1 MRINIEEGF
10 QPPKHGLVMLQVL
23 VLSLFCVLM
32 LRFWYL
38 QILQGDYYAQRA
50 HKNRWREQLVY
61 ANRGLVLDDQG
72 VILAENRPAYT
83 VALVREDCPDV
94 PSTLAMI
101 SQWTGEPLG
110 KLQRLYETSRQ
121 ERVPSFSPIPLAH
134 NVSFEQVARIES
146 QLVNWPGVSVLSQQR
161 RFYTHGEMFAHV
173 LGYVALANKK
183 ELESHEGL
191 TRGDSVGK
199 QGLELVL
206 ENRLRGLKG
215 RTSLEVDALGRPIT
229 RVIES
234 TPRGGEDIRLALDVD
249 LQDAATAALG
259 EHSGCIVVMEPDT
272 GKLRALVTR
281 PSYDNNLF
289 TGRLSAEDWSRL
301 RDDERHPLQNR
312 VIQSVYPPGSV
323 WKLMMAAMLLK
334 EGVDPHETVTCTG
347 TFQLGNRT
355 FRCWRPG
362 GHGRVDMQLSLVQS
376 CDVYYYTMA
385 DRVGIDKIADF
396 AFASGFGKLTGIGL
410 PSEKTGLVP
419 TREWKRKTRGEAW
432 QRGETVNTSIG
443 QGYTLV
449 TPVQMA
455 VYVSSLLNGGNLMKP
470 LLLDDEEPTV
480 MGRTPSSD
488 AQRAFVANAMRL
500 TVEAPNGTARRI
512 LRPDAIMGGKTGTA
526 QVVALGDTRQKTAE
540 MLYEHRDHAWIATY
554 GIKDGRKYVVI
565 VMVEHGGGGSAAAG
579 PVARQVYGYLFGD
592 KPERSVPARRNLAAS
607 GYVVQSD
614 PAEEAM
620 LDDIIKASKEWDRF
634 LREDD
639 GAPVPPAA
647 SVHSGSAVHTP
658 PVPPGPAGPAGE
670 VAL

>member
-23 VLSLFCVLM
+23 VLMLFCILL

-38 QILQGDYYAQRA
+38 QILQGDYYAERA
-50 HKNRWREQLVY
+50 YKNRWREQLVY

-101 SQWTGEPLG
+101 SQWTGEPLS
-110 KLQRLYETSRQ
+110 KLQRSYYTSLQ
-121 ERVPSFSPIPLAH
+121 EQVPSFSPIPLAH
-134 NVSFEQVARIES
+134 NVSFGQVARIES
-146 QLVNWPGVSVLSQQR
+146 QLVNWPGVTVLSQQR

-183 ELESHEGL
+183 ELDTHKELS
-191 TRGDSVGK
+191 RGDSVGK

-215 RTSLEVDALGRPIT
+215 RTSLEVDALGRPMT
-229 RVIES
+229 HVIES
-234 TPRGGEDIRLALDVD
+234 TSKGGEDIRLSLDVD
-249 LQDAATAALG
+249 LQEAATAALG
-259 EHSGCIVVMEPDT
+259 KHSGCIVVMEPDT

-289 TGRLSAEDWSRL
+289 TGRLSSEDWASL

-323 WKLMMAAMLLK
+323 WKLIMAAMLLK

-347 TFQLGNRT
+347 SFQLGNRT
-355 FRCWRPG
+355 FRCWLHL
-362 GHGRVDMQLSLVQS
+362 GHGKVDMMQSLVQS

-385 DRVGIDKIADF
+385 DRLGIDKISEF
-396 AFASGFGKLTGIGL
+396 AFASGFGQKTGIDL

-419 TREWKRKTRGEAW
+419 SREWKQMMRGEPW
-432 QRGETVNTSIG
+432 QRGETINTSIG

-455 VYVSSLLNGGNLMKP
+455 VYVSSLLNGGKLMKP
-470 LLLDDEEPTV
+470 LLLDADEPQV
-480 MGRTPSSD
+480 MGSTPSGAAERD
-488 AQRAFVANAMRL
+488 FVRYAMQMA
-500 TVEAPNGTARRI
+500 VEDRRGTARRI
-512 LRPDAIMGGKTGTA
+512 LRKDAVMGGKTGTA
-526 QVVALGDTRQKTAE
+526 QVVALGDTRLKAEE

-554 GIKDGRKYVVI
+554 GVKEGQKYVVV
-565 VMVEHGGGGSAAAG
+565 VMVEHGGGGSSAAG
-579 PVARQVYGYLFGD
+579 PVAREVYSYLFDGKKD
-592 KPERSVPARRNLAAS
+592 NISAAQRNRAAS
-607 GYVVQSD
+607 GYVVQTD
-614 PAEEAM
+614 PEEAADM
-620 LDDIIKASKEWDRF
+620 EEIIKASRQWEKFIRPSEQPARDRA
-634 LREDD
+634 E
-639 GAPVPPAA
+639 
-647 SVHSGSAVHTP
+647 
-658 PVPPGPAGPAGE
+658 AGI
-670 VAL
+670 

>member
-1 MRINIEEGF
+1 MRINIEESF
-10 QPPKHGLVMLQVL
+10 QPPKHGLIMLQVL
-23 VLSLFCVLM
+23 VLGLFCVLM

-50 HKNRWREQLVY
+50 HRNRWREQMVY

-101 SQWTGEPLG
+101 SQWTGETLAN
-110 KLQRLYETSRQ
+110 LQRVYEAATQGQ
-121 ERVPSFSPIPLAH
+121 ERVPGFSPIPMVHDIDFA
-134 NVSFEQVARIES
+134 QVARIES

-161 RFYTHGEMFAHV
+161 RFYTHSDMFAHV

-183 ELESHEGL
+183 ELDSYEGL
-191 TRGDSVGK
+191 NRGDSVGK

-215 RTSLEVDALGRPIT
+215 RTLLEVDALGRPLT
-229 RVIES
+229 QVIES
-234 TPRGGEDIRLALDVD
+234 TPKGGEDIRLSLDVD
-249 LQDAATAALG
+249 LQEASTAALG
-259 EHSGCIVVMEPDT
+259 DNSGCIVVMEPDT
-272 GKLRALVTR
+272 GKLRALVTS

-289 TGRLSAEDWSRL
+289 TGRLSPEDWGRL

-334 EGVDPHETVTCTG
+334 EGIDPQETVTCTG
-347 TFQLGNRT
+347 SFHLGNRT
-355 FRCWRPG
+355 FRCWRPW
-362 GHGRVDMQLSLVQS
+362 GHGKVNMLYSLVQS

-385 DRVGIDKIADF
+385 DRIGIDKIAEF
-396 AFASGFGKLTGIGL
+396 AFASGFGRKTGIDL

-419 TREWKRKTRGEAW
+419 SREWKKMMRGESW
-432 QRGETVNTSIG
+432 QRGETINTSIG
-443 QGYTLV
+443 QGFTLV

-470 LLLDDEEPTV
+470 LLLDGEEPAV
-480 MGRTPSSD
+480 MGRTPSTE
-488 AQRAFVANAMRL
+488 AEREFVRHAMRM
-500 TVEAPNGTARRI
+500 TVEDPQGTAKRVARK
-512 LRPDAIMGGKTGTA
+512 DAVMGGKTGTA
-526 QVVALGDTRQKTAE
+526 QVVALGDTRHKTE
-540 MLYEHRDHAWIATY
+540 DMEYLHRDHAWIATY
-554 GIKDGRKYVVI
+554 GIKDGRKYVVV

-579 PVARQVYGYLFGD
+579 PVARQVYSYLFDD
-592 KPERSVPARRNLAAS
+592 KEEPENPARRNLAAS

-614 PAEEAM
+614 PEEEAHM
-620 LDDIIKASKEWDRF
+620 DEVIRASMQWEKFMERST
-634 LREDD
+634 
-639 GAPVPPAA
+639 GAEQVSRAWE
-647 SVHSGSAVHTP
+647 SGS
-658 PVPPGPAGPAGE
+658 
-670 VAL
+670 

>member
-23 VLSLFCVLM
+23 VLSLFCILM

-38 QILQGDYYAQRA
+38 QILQGDYYAERA

-101 SQWTGEPLG
+101 SQWTGEPLA
-110 KLQRLYETSRQ
+110 KLQRLYDASRQ
-121 ERVPSFSPIPLAH
+121 EQVPSFSPIPLAH
-134 NVSFEQVARIES
+134 NISFEQVARIES

-183 ELESHEGL
+183 ELDTYKGL
-191 TRGDSVGK
+191 NRGDSVGK

-215 RTSLEVDALGRPIT
+215 RTSLEVDALGRPMT
-229 RVIES
+229 HVIES
-234 TPRGGEDIRLALDVD
+234 TPKGGADIRLSLDVD
-249 LQDAATAALG
+249 LQEAATSALG
-259 EHSGCIVVMEPDT
+259 EHSGCIVVMEPDS

-289 TGRLSAEDWSRL
+289 TGRLSPEDWSRL

-323 WKLMMAAMLLK
+323 WKLMMASMLLK
-334 EGVDPHETVTCTG
+334 EGVNPHETVFCNG
-347 TFQLGNRT
+347 SFQLGNRT
-355 FRCWRPG
+355 FRCWRSW
-362 GHGRVDMQLSLVQS
+362 GHGKVDMMQSLVQS

-385 DRVGIDKIADF
+385 DRVGIDKISEF
-396 AFASGFGKLTGIGL
+396 AFAAGFGKKTGIDL

-419 TREWKRKTRGEAW
+419 SREWKQMMRGEPW
-432 QRGETVNTSIG
+432 QRGETINTSIG

-470 LLLDDEEPTV
+470 LLLDGEEPQVT
-480 MGRTPSSD
+480 GRTPSSD
-488 AQRAFVANAMRL
+488 AEREFVRYAMQM
-500 TVEAPNGTARRI
+500 TVEDQHGTAKRVMRK
-512 LRPDAIMGGKTGTA
+512 DAVMGGKTGTA
-526 QVVALGDTRQKTAE
+526 QVVALGDTRQKTEE

-554 GIKDGRKYVVI
+554 GIKDGQKYVVI
-565 VMVEHGGGGSAAAG
+565 VMVEHGGGGSSAAG
-579 PVARQVYGYLFGD
+579 PVARDVYSYLFND
-592 KPERSVPARRNLAAS
+592 KKASGSAARRNLAAS
-607 GYVVQSD
+607 GYVVQAD
-614 PAEEAM
+614 PEEAANM
-620 LDDIIKASKEWDRF
+620 NEVIEASKQWEKFIRPEAGRRERTG
-634 LREDD
+634 LRTET
-639 GAPVPPAA
+639 GI
-647 SVHSGSAVHTP
+647 
-658 PVPPGPAGPAGE
+658 
-670 VAL
+670 